1 MRIKELLMVA
11 VAAFM
16 LTGCVSY
23 SGSTLHSLADKNRTA
38 TEVTSS
44 MCADFGLA
52 SQAAMHGDDKAW
64 PVLGKAQQMK
74 QLSVA
79 LSKHSIQCYETV
91 KRINREVR
99 PLSDMNHG
107 AILSSFKQSWAHT
120 KAISGVEVEGVPT
133 SP

>member
-1 MRIKELLMVA
+1 
-11 VAAFM
+11 
-16 LTGCVSY
+16 
-23 SGSTLHSLADKNRTA
+23 
-38 TEVTSS
+38 

-52 SQAAMHGDDKAW
+52 SQASMHGDDKAW

-99 PLSDMNHG
+99 PLADMHHG
-107 AILSSFKQSWAHT
+107 QILQSFKQSWAHT
-120 KAISGVEVEGVPT
+120 KAISGVEVDGVPT

>member
-1 MRIKELLMVA
+1 MRIKELIGVA
-11 VAAFM
+11 IAALL

-23 SGSTLHSLADKNRTA
+23 SGQTLHSLSDKNLKA
-38 TEVTSS
+38 GEVTAE
-44 MCADFGLA
+44 MCSDFALA

-64 PVLGKAQQMK
+64 PLLGKAQQMK
-74 QLSVA
+74 QLSIA

-91 KRINREVR
+91 KRLDREVR
-99 PLSDMNHG
+99 PLSDMHHG
-107 AILSSFKQSWAHT
+107 MILESFLQSWEHT

>member
-1 MRIKELLMVA
+1 MRIKELIMV
-11 VAAFM
+11 VLAAFL

-23 SGSTLHSLADKNRTA
+23 SGQTLHSLADKNATA
-38 TEVTSS
+38 TEVTSA

-52 SQAAMHGDDKAW
+52 SQASMHGDDKAW
-64 PVLGKAQQMK
+64 PLLGKASQMK

-91 KRINREVR
+91 KRLDREVR
-99 PLSDMNHG
+99 PLSDMHHG
-107 AILSSFKQSWAHT
+107 AILQSFKQSWAHT
-120 KAISGVEVEGVPT
+120 KAISGVEVDGVPT